1 MFVVRIDRVY
11 ENPVSRAASGI
22 DNKAFRKSPIINGG
36 GQHLADAITVI
47 ERDTLLMTVDIKAQ
61 RNQLRDTGIC
71 TNTALTQ
78 GFGPVRRVIRDVQVR
93 GAVIVCEPIRLFAGL
108 REDAMQF
115 RHDSVRGKLTN
126 GTKFVPDTLGPR
138 IHLKSAFSSAELV
151 SLVERNIVL
160 RRVNT
165 ALALGI
171 ISIFDCSSSCSLH
184 CDTSIYGVLLHY
196 GHIIL

>member
-47 ERDTLLMTVDIKAQ
+47 ERDTLLVTVDIKAK
-61 RNQLRDTGIC
+61 RNQLRDAGIC

-93 GAVIVCEPIRLFAGL
+93 GAVIVCEPIRLFTGL

-126 GTKFVPDTLGPR
+126 GTKFVPDTLGLR
-138 IHLKSAFSSAELV
+138 VYLKSALCFAELV

-184 CDTSIYGVLLHY
+184 CDTPIYGVPLH
-196 GHIIL
+196 